1 VDALL
6 GGWQIAGI
14 NTVQA
19 GDNATLRYVPTAA
32 QQVSGIQQDFRG
44 ANAYRPNVN
53 GPVLVAEGE
62 RSRTNY
68 LSRDTVVVPT
78 DPSQPFGNAGRND
91 IRGPRFWSIDMV
103 ASKRFALPWSNSNFE
118 FRAEFFN
125 LLNRTNFRAPN
136 ANRSAA
142 NYGTITAAYD
152 PRIIQLGMRLAF

>member
-1 VDALL
+1 LL
-6 GGWQIAGI
+6 
-14 NTVQA
+14 
-19 GDNATLRYVPTAA
+19 
-32 QQVSGIQQDFRG
+32 SSFRG

-53 GPVLVAEGE
+53 GPLLVADGE

-68 LSRDTVVVPT
+68 LSRDTVVIPT

-118 FRAEFFN
+118 FRTEFFN
-125 LLNRTNFRAPN
+125 LLNRTNLRAPN

-142 NYGTITAAYD
+142 NYGTIIAAHD
-152 PRIIQLGMRLAF
+152 PRIIQFGMRLAF